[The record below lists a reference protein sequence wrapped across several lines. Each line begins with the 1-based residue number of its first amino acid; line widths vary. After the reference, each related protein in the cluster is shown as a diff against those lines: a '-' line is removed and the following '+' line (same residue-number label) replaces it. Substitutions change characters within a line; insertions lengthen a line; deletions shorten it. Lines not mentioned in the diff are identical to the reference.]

1 MPFTLETVMTWM
13 VTNYELSSLVDV
25 KEDLEEHSL
34 EVEVVMAVVLIDSE
48 IEEETVIEVLL
59 REDPITGSSSH
70 VSWFFLNALLK

>member
-1 MPFTLETVMTWM
+1 MPRMPFTLETVMTWM

-48 IEEETVIEVLL
+48 TEEETVIEVLL

-70 VSWFFLNALLK
+70 VS

>member
-48 IEEETVIEVLL
+48 TEEETVIEVLL

-70 VSWFFLNALLK
+70 VS

>member
-1 MPFTLETVMTWM
+1 MPRMPFTLETVMTWM

-70 VSWFFLNALLK
+70 VS